1 MCSPIRSRGP
11 DDKGTWFSE
20 ELRVGFGHRR
30 LAIVDL
36 SKTGRQPMVSR
47 TGRYVITFNGEI
59 YNYKELK
66 SQFCVDTSPLR
77 GGSDTGIL
85 LECIETLGL
94 DEALKVSV
102 GMFAFALLDRSTR
115 KMYLVRDRMGE
126 KPLYYGWQ
134 KDVLLF
140 GSGLS
145 VLRNHP
151 KWQGGVDTQAL
162 ADLIQ
167 YGYIGGIR
175 TIHPG
180 ISKLGAGT
188 YIEWELDR
196 LSKEGRTTVWWSLE
210 ETFRIGQERPF
221 VGDIHDAEHC
231 LEELLSIVLEGQS
244 SADVQVGALLSGGID
259 SSVVTGLA
267 QKVSSTAVRTF
278 SVSFKEKDHDE
289 SIHSRSVANKLK
301 TIHQELI
308 VTAED
313 ALATIPELATAYD
326 EPFADSSQVPSMLIY
341 RLVSRHN
348 KVVLSGDGGD
358 ELFGGYNRYTW
369 GANLYQKCSVL
380 PIQHRKTVSAILGT
394 IPATFWGRLFQFW
407 RVVGSD
413 RYVVPEASEKIRKL
427 IKIIGAESPLDC
439 YAKLVQENVKQLVKG
454 DHGAELPYEGQLLWN
469 LGRSHNEKMM
479 YTDAKTYLPDDIM
492 VKVDRASMANS
503 VESRAPFLDHRVVAL
518 AGSLPMEYK
527 IDGNVGKVVLR
538 NLYKKYL
545 PSGGLNRPKAGFSV
559 PIDVWLKGPLKQWA
573 SDLLN
578 HETLSQ
584 QGFLCPRKVQE
595 LWVAHVRGRQSNH
608 SVIWRILM
616 FQSWLDTQ

>member
-1 MCSPIRSRGP
+1 
-11 DDKGTWFSE
+11 
-20 ELRVGFGHRR
+20 
-30 LAIVDL
+30 
-36 SKTGRQPMVSR
+36 
-47 TGRYVITFNGEI
+47 
-59 YNYKELK
+59 
-66 SQFCVDTSPLR
+66 
-77 GGSDTGIL
+77 

-94 DEALKVSV
+94 DETLRISV
-102 GMFAFALLDRSTR
+102 GMFAFALLDRIAR
-115 KMYLVRDRMGE
+115 KIYLVRDRMGE

-140 GSGLS
+140 GSVPS
-145 VLRNHP
+145 VFRHHP

-162 ADLIQ
+162 ANLIQ
-167 YGYIGGIR
+167 YGYIGGVR
-175 TIHPG
+175 SIHPG
-180 ISKLGAGT
+180 ILKLAAGT
-188 YIEWELDR
+188 YIEWELDP

-210 ETFRIGQERPF
+210 ETYRNGQEYPF

-231 LEELLSIVLEGQS
+231 LEELLTVVLEGQS

-267 QKVSSTAVRTF
+267 QKVSSAAIRTF

-289 SIHSRSVANKLK
+289 SKHSRSVASKFK

-326 EPFADSSQVPSMLIY
+326 EPFADSSQIPSMLIY
-341 RLVSRHN
+341 KLVGRHN

-380 PIQHRKTVSAILGT
+380 PIRHRKTVSAFLGT
-394 IPATFWGRLFQFW
+394 IPTAFWSNLFQFW
-407 RVVGSD
+407 RAIGSD
-413 RYVVPEASEKIRKL
+413 KYVVPEASEKMRKL
-427 IKIIGAESPLDC
+427 VKIISAESPLDF
-439 YAKLVQENVKQLVKG
+439 YTKLVQENVKQLVKG
-454 DHGAELPYEGQLLWN
+454 DHRPVLPNEGQLLWN

-479 YTDAKTYLPDDIM
+479 YTDAKSYLPDDIM

-503 VESRAPFLDHRVVAL
+503 IESRAPFLDHRVVEL

-545 PSGGLNRPKAGFSV
+545 PSGVMDRPKAGFSV

-573 SDLLN
+573 SDLLSY
-578 HETLSQ
+578 ETISQ
-584 QGFLCPRKVQE
+584 QDFLCPRKVQE
-595 LWVAHVRGRQSNH
+595 LWGAHLCGRQSNH
-608 SVIWRILM
+608 SLIWRILM